1 ASLLLFFILFLTVA
15 ALGVPPGAWAM
26 DVSNAQ
32 MRPPLPQPEVIDK
45 NSPEY
50 QAAKGFEIH
59 FMQEMMRNMRK
70 TVPEDPELANNQGY
84 HVFRDMLDD
93 HYAEQASR
101 TQGIGLAEMIVK
113 QLMERQAQSHP
124 HQPVAVRDV
133 NKSDVIKK

>member
-1 ASLLLFFILFLTVA
+1 MTIDKLPPAPPAIIAPA
-15 ALGVPPGAWAM
+15 AH
-26 DVSNAQ
+26 
-32 MRPPLPQPEVIDK
+32 PQAAGRSSAPRAEEPMDK

-70 TVPEDPELANNQGY
+70 TVPENPDMANNQGY
-84 HVFRDMLDD
+84 HIFRDMLDD
-93 HYAEQASR
+93 HYAESASR

-113 QLMERQAQSHP
+113 QLHEQQANARG